1 MLYGSG
7 KFGSYETNAM
17 TGAEA
22 REILQNAMGYG
33 SGFTI
38 KEQQQRHDEAIKMAQ
53 EEGIVPLIAQCR
65 IGNQAMDEAAAKLAL
80 IGLREGT
87 TAMNTPATMERAAT
101 KLAYMAERSG
111 QIACN
116 IVSAGGVKPLVAM
129 MTVPVELGDDDD
141 EFSMQEMAVKAIHA
155 LCIGDASNQRPVA
168 EGGAI
173 PPMIKMLGE
182 ADHPWSIKES
192 AAAALAR
199 LAKEPAG
206 GPAQEIITARGGV
219 PTFIAV
225 HRDPACTEAC
235 KVFLAEALRLLMPYT
250 PAKEEMRGYDILRF
264 GGDNGVEVVL

>member
-1 MLYGSG
+1 MRLIIIMAYWLVWILSDIFCFNSLSDFNW
-7 KFGSYETNAM
+7 KFTLVWTIACCFDPCSALFAV
-17 TGAEA
+17 GAGA
-22 REILQNAMGYG
+22 RAW
-33 SGFTI
+33 
-38 KEQQQRHDEAIKMAQ
+38 AQ
-53 EEGIVPLIAQCR
+53 EPR
-65 IGNQAMDEAAAKLAL
+65 
-80 IGLREGT
+80 
-87 TAMNTPATMERAAT
+87 
-101 KLAYMAERSG
+101 
-111 QIACN
+111 
-116 IVSAGGVKPLVAM
+116 
-129 MTVPVELGDDDD
+129 
-141 EFSMQEMAVKAIHA
+141 
-155 LCIGDASNQRPVA
+155 
-168 EGGAI
+168 
-173 PPMIKMLGE
+173 LGE